1 MSGSERG
8 AARINVEDDDPG
20 TAGDAGTASGAVV
33 DFESAAPT
41 RPKLEDQGKQRPRR
55 GLRCD
60 MRFAHGRVL
69 GLSRA
74 LQALASRR
82 LLAGSRA

>member
-8 AARINVEDDDPG
+8 AARINVDDDDPG

-41 RPKLEDQGKQRPRR
+41 RPEHRRYAPVTCASATALVPRSVAEPHVGNAIVGTENPFVR
-55 GLRCD
+55 TP
-60 MRFAHGRVL
+60 
-69 GLSRA
+69 
-74 LQALASRR
+74 
-82 LLAGSRA
+82 